1 MITGKYDVAAKFA
14 GQSMTGICDLVADG
28 DVLTGQIESMGNII
42 EVEEGK
48 VEGDSF
54 KFKCMFQ
61 TPMGLVKAKATG
73 SVSGDD
79 IEMNLKALI
88 GKVKFTGKRIV

>member
-1 MITGKYDVAAKFA
+1 MITGKYEVGAKFA
-14 GQSMTGICDLVADG
+14 GQEMTGICELKEEG

-42 EVEEGK
+42 EVEEGTID
-48 VEGDSF
+48 GDSF

-61 TPMGLVKAKATG
+61 TPMGLVKAKASG

-88 GKVKFTGKRIV
+88 GKVKFTGKRIG